1 MNTDVERIYSE
12 SIQML
17 DQMMSASSDEMASWD
32 DFDYTQIDDIPSNLD
47 GYDYCFS
54 IAVMK

>member
-17 DQMMSASSDEMASWD
+17 DQMMSASSDEMAS
-32 DFDYTQIDDIPSNLD
+32 
-47 GYDYCFS
+47 
-54 IAVMK
+54 